1 MPDRINFLL
10 GHGERLTERISAP
23 ATNPEKSQPYSFEEA
38 RDRLAPMLRASN
50 AVLRNL
56 PSLACPNDE
65 TVAILRIHP
74 EFIAKSYFPS
84 RLLRDVGLEAIG
96 SRPTRA
102 TPAKWTR
109 KVEPEAVET
118 TDLFVAAS
126 RATFERWSQNLPE
139 WDDQRFAAADLSH
152 IEEIRPQQPVD
163 RLQAIITAKTEIII
177 EVVLHAS
184 ADRRSAFILE
194 AFEAWLYAFD
204 SVPFI
209 DRRVHI
215 GGLCFVP
222 AKASTEQLSEIAQFS
237 FIRTVRQMPRL
248 RMLKPPVLRS
258 AAAQRSC
265 QLPNEGPLSM
275 TSTVAI
281 FDGGLS
287 PTSPLVKWV
296 TPVDPPNIGPSVPE
310 YLEHGHQ
317 VSSALLFGGID
328 IGGKADI
335 PFSAVTHYRV
345 LDSASASDPLELYD
359 VLERIRN
366 VLGSQR
372 FDFVNLS
379 IGPELPIE
387 DTDVHA
393 WTAFLDEHLEDGNV
407 LAAIAVGNGGDNDRE
422 SGNARIQVP
431 SDSVNGFAIG
441 ACDSPSIG
449 WSRAPYS
456 SFGPGRRPGMVKPDC
471 VEFGGSESE
480 PFYVVDS
487 ANGRRIA
494 GTMGTSFATPTALR
508 MAIGVRSYLGPVM
521 SPLALKA
528 LLVHCAECDS
538 DDRTECGW
546 GRIAQSVEEHI
557 ICPDGTARII
567 YQGEL
572 TASQFLRAQIPVP
585 TSEMKGKVGIRATF
599 CYATRTDPEHPGNYT
614 RSGLDVKFRPH
625 DQRFTVREGADAA
638 PGQPD
643 SKPFFQLRGFST
655 ESELRRDAHK
665 WETTLHRQKFFLPQS
680 LRNPVF
686 DIHYV
691 AREGGAPVNVAQK
704 IRYALVV
711 SVSAPQTADLYDNI
725 RRRYSTILVPLRPV
739 ISVPLYV

>member
-1 MPDRINFLL
+1 M
-10 GHGERLTERISAP
+10 
-23 ATNPEKSQPYSFEEA
+23 
-38 RDRLAPMLRASN
+38 
-50 AVLRNL
+50 
-56 PSLACPNDE
+56 
-65 TVAILRIHP
+65 HP
-74 EFIAKSYFPS
+74 EFVAKSYFPG
-84 RLLRDVGLEAIG
+84 RLLQDVGLEAIG

-102 TPAKWTR
+102 RPAKWTR
-109 KVEPEAVET
+109 KGEPDVVET
-118 TDLFVAAS
+118 TDLFVAAP
-126 RATFERWSQNLPE
+126 RAVFERWAHSLPE
-139 WDDQRFAAADLSH
+139 WGEQQVSAPDLSH
-152 IEEIRPQQPVD
+152 IEAIRPQESTDRIQPINTTD
-163 RLQAIITAKTEIII
+163 ERIFL

-184 ADRRSAFILE
+184 ADRRSEFIIE
-194 AFEAWLYAFD
+194 AFEAWLKSLD
-204 SVPFI
+204 SMPLI
-209 DRRVHI
+209 DRRLHV
-215 GGLCFVP
+215 GGLCFLPVSAP
-222 AKASTEQLSEIAQFS
+222 TEKLSAIAEFT

-248 RMLKPPVLRS
+248 RMLKPPIIRTVRPR
-258 AAAQRSC
+258 RSC
-265 QLPNEGPLSM
+265 QLPTANALSA
-275 TSTVAI
+275 TSSVAI
-281 FDGGLS
+281 FDGGMS
-287 PTSPLVKWV
+287 PTSPLTKWI
-296 TPVDPPNIGPSVPE
+296 TPVDPPGIGPSVPE

-328 IGGKADI
+328 VTGKPEI
-335 PFSAVTHYRV
+335 PFSTATHYRV
-345 LDSASASDPLELYD
+345 LDSDSPSDPLELYD
-359 VLERIRN
+359 VLQRIRN

-372 FDFVNLS
+372 YDFINLS

-407 LAAIAVGNGGDNDRE
+407 LAAIAVGNGGENDRE
-422 SGNARIQVP
+422 TGNARIQVP
-431 SDSVNGFAIG
+431 SDSVNGLAIG

-449 WSRAPYS
+449 WSRALYS
-456 SFGPGRRPGMVKPDC
+456 SFGPGRSPGMVKPDC
-471 VEFGGSESE
+471 VDFGGSESE
-480 PFYVVDS
+480 PFNVVDS
-487 ANGRRIA
+487 TDPTRLDV
-494 GTMGTSFATPTALR
+494 TMGTSFATPAALR
-508 MAIGVRSYLGPVM
+508 TAIGIRSYLGPIM
-521 SPLALKA
+521 TPLALKA
-528 LLVHCAECDS
+528 LLIHCTECDT

-546 GRIAQSVEEHI
+546 GRVAQSIEDHI

-572 TASQFLRAQIPVP
+572 TPAQFLRAQIPVP

-625 DQRFTVREGADAA
+625 DQRFTVRPGADVA

-643 SKPFFQLRGFST
+643 SKPFFQLREFSN

-665 WETTLHRQKFFLPQS
+665 WETTLHRAKFFKPQS

-711 SVSAPQTADLYDNI
+711 TVSAPKTADLYDNI